1 MMPNGTGPDET
12 PLHRNMARVERAKTV
27 ALSRLLA
34 IPGVHAVGIGYKRR
48 GGEELDELAV
58 VVFVDKKLRPEDV
71 PPDWMV
77 PPDIRFFMDSV
88 EEEEVVRTDVVE
100 QPRPVEF
107 PHIPDGTLATRARPA
122 AGGRSI
128 WRSGG
133 GGGTLGGWVWD
144 DLNDEVVLLTNHHV
158 LGGVIGTP
166 VFQPWGSTAAADH
179 IADLVRTGTLDATIA
194 VPVTDTDVLQEIEGL
209 GPAVYEVTPATLK
222 MEVEK
227 SGATT
232 EHTIGRVEYV
242 SLTPKHPPYASTNDF
257 LVKPINPTD
266 PPKGFGW
273 HGDSGS
279 LIVES
284 NKPPGRTWKRVVGL
298 LWGGIDSGSY
308 GGWGYAHQIQDVF
321 ENLNLGTLCAGAFEE
336 FLDNL
341 FVKNFSTEPVS
352 VTPIQLPGPV
362 AAAITPQ
369 LPTTVPVLALILQQV
384 TTGARRPRALHRGIA
399 RDVERRLC
407 TTRAG
412 NELVAAIHEHRVG
425 LVRLILDRGTRR
437 AIAAAAAPFVDGI
450 WTAEELL
457 GRQVTD
463 DDISR
468 FHRLV
473 RMAEDQRPE
482 LRPLLEVLN
491 RIIEELP
498 GRSLIDVMR

>member
-1 MMPNGTGPDET
+1 MSNGTVPPNET
-12 PLHRNMARVERAKTV
+12 PSDRNMARVERAKTV
-27 ALSRLLA
+27 ALERLLA
-34 IPGVHAVGIGYKRR
+34 IPGVHTVGIGYKRR
-48 GGEELDELAV
+48 GEEETDELAV
-58 VVFVDKKLRPEDV
+58 VVFVDRKLRPGDV

-77 PPDIRFFMDSV
+77 PPEIHFFMDST
-88 EEEEVVRTDVVE
+88 EEQEVVRTDVVE

-144 DLNDEVVLLTNHHV
+144 DLNDEVVLLTNNHV
-158 LGGVIGTP
+158 LGGVVGTQ
-166 VFQPWGSTAAADH
+166 VFQPWGSTAVADH

-194 VPVTDTDVLQEIEGL
+194 APVNDADVLQEIEGL

-232 EHTIGRVEYV
+232 EHTIGKVEYV
-242 SLTPKHPPYASTNDF
+242 SLTPKHPPYVSTNDF
-257 LVKPINPTD
+257 LVKPIDPTG

-279 LIVES
+279 LIVE
-284 NKPPGRTWKRVVGL
+284 RTNPSGQSWKRVVGL
-298 LWGGIDSGSY
+298 LWGGIDSGTY

-321 ENLNLGTLCAGAFEE
+321 ANLHLGTLCAGAFEE

-341 FVKNFSTEPVS
+341 FAKNFSIEPVS

-369 LPTTVPVLALILQQV
+369 LPTTVPVLALVFQQA
-384 TTGARRPRALHRGIA
+384 TARIRRTRALHRGIA
-399 RDVERRLC
+399 RDVEKRLRA
-407 TTRAG
+407 TREG
-412 NELVAAIHEHRVG
+412 NELVAAVHEHRAS
-425 LVRLILDRGTRR
+425 LTRLILDRETRR
-437 AIAAAAAPFVDGI
+437 ALAAAGAPFVEDI

-457 GRQVTD
+457 ARRVTED
-463 DDISR
+463 DLAR
-468 FHRLV
+468 FRRLV
-473 RMAEDQRPE
+473 RMAEERRPE
-482 LRPLLEVLN
+482 LSPLLELFN
-491 RIIEELP
+491 RLIDELP
-498 GRSLIDVMR
+498 GRSLADVMR